1 MSTVNLLSPSGPF
14 AYVGARTGQLE
25 NLAKNAVNNGL
36 SLFTSKNYA
45 GAVKEFQR
53 AIALAPNSDL
63 VPDAYNAMG
72 QAYIQLGD
80 NDKAI
85 QAYQQAIQRNPARS
99 DIRISLGNVHY
110 FQKDYAK
117 AVEQYEAAV
126 RTDPS
131 AANRFSLGQGYMAAG
146 NYSEAEYQFSR
157 VRDMAPREPSGHYG
171 LGQLY
176 AKQGRQDKAIREFQA
191 AIDIKWNFWDAYVEQ
206 GYAYMDAG
214 DVESA
219 AKLADRLAD
228 HDKTRAATLTSY
240 IAQRKAPTMSLALSG
255 SSFVPTL
262 GPNTPVSFLGL
273 YAPDTS
279 RTLAMAFQF
288 DKAMDRAS
296 VENITNWTITRSP
309 NTGLGDGYNYG
320 LPVADTEVTLSR
332 HPLAVHYDAKN
343 QTATVY
349 FSVSQNADLTATID
363 PSHIRFSFSGKDS
376 QGIPIDPKTD
386 SYTGF
391 SGFA

>member
-1 MSTVNLLSPSGPF
+1 MTTVNLLSPSGLF
-14 AYVGARTGQLE
+14 AYTGAQTGQLE

-36 SLFTSKNYA
+36 SLFTNKNYE
-45 GAVKEFQR
+45 GAIKEYQR

-63 VPDAYNAMG
+63 VPDAYNSLG
-72 QAYIQLGD
+72 QAYTQLGD
-80 NDKAI
+80 NEKAI
-85 QAYQQAIQRNPARS
+85 KAYQQAIQRDPTRS
-99 DIRISLGNVHY
+99 DIRVTLGNMHY

-146 NYSEAEYQFSR
+146 NYSEAEYQFAR
-157 VRDMAPREPSGHYG
+157 VRDMAPKEPSGHYG

-176 AKQGRQDKAIREFQA
+176 AKQGRQDKAIEEFQA
-191 AIDIKWNFWDAYVEQ
+191 AIDIKWDFWDAYVEQ
-206 GYAYMDAG
+206 GYAHMDSG
-214 DVESA
+214 DAESA

-228 HDKTRAATLTSY
+228 HDTTRAATLTTY

-255 SSFVPTL
+255 GSFVSTL

-273 YAPDTS
+273 YTPDTS
-279 RTLAMAFQF
+279 QTLAMAFQF

-296 VENITNWTITRSP
+296 VENITNWTIARST

-332 HPLAVHYDAKN
+332 HPLAVYYDSN
-343 QTATVY
+343 SQTATVY

-363 PSHIRFSFSGKDS
+363 PSHIRFAFSGKDS
-376 QGIPIDPKTD
+376 QGISIDPKTD
-386 SYTGF
+386 SYAGF